1 MGYIDETLK
10 IKSAKAVEK
19 HIRKITAIDVMC
31 IKMPDVVRVIWAVDN
46 KLHHYDISGSVIYII
61 KEDALQKAVDAVLD
75 SVAPP
80 KKEITDFGFMS
91 EFIEKMNTEKW
102 VEVDNPEAIRDKIY
116 IEKLSPFESSNSL
129 HISEDRYMI
138 DGTTYRLLYAI
149 GYSEEPDVERLI
161 K

>member
-1 MGYIDETLK
+1 MGYIDETLR

-61 KEDALQKAVDAVLD
+61 TEDALQKAVDAVLD

-80 KKEITDFGFMS
+80 KKEFSESMKEFM
-91 EFIEKMNTEKW
+91 ERMGMNENW
-102 VEVDNPEAIRDKIY
+102 IEVDNPEEIKDIIY
-116 IEKLSPFESSNSL
+116 LEKLSPFDSRNSL

-138 DGTTYRLLYAI
+138 DGITYRLIYAI
-149 GYSEEPDVERLI
+149 GFNGEPSIERLI